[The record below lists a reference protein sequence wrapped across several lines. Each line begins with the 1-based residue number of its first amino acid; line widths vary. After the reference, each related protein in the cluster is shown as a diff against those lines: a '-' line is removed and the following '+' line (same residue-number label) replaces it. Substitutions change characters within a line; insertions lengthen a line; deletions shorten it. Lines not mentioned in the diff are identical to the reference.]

1 MSLIISEKRKCCRE
15 EWMNSKRNGYILQ
28 RMDTCQEATKKVK
41 ESCLVIREGAAEGG
55 ANDWGEVVTR

>member
-1 MSLIISEKRKCCRE
+1 MTQPLSVSMTTYSRDNQTNKMSLIILKR
-15 EWMNSKRNGYILQ
+15 YV
-28 RMDTCQEATKKVK
+28 A